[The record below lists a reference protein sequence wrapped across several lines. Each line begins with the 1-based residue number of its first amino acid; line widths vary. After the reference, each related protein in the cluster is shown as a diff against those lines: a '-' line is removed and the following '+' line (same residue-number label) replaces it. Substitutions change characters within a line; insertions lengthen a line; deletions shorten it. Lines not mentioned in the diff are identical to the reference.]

1 MGEVPSGLGFLQNL
15 ELLNLYDNRLSGNI
29 PSEFGFLTN
38 LKYLYLHQNELTNSI
53 PIEIGNLN
61 ELIYLYLNNN
71 NLNGLIPTE
80 IGGLLNL
87 EKIRL
92 QNNQLFGEI
101 PEDLCNLNLDWSS
114 AVYFNI
120 NNNNLCEPYPWCVG
134 NFIGNQDTSNCSD
147 LSINKSDQKFDFKF
161 GSAFP
166 NPFNSTIKIDF
177 ELSSSEKVLINI
189 YDVKG
194 RQIINILDRSMREGN
209 HRIQWDAKNISS
221 GLYFIKMQSKGKI
234 ITKKVLLLE

>member
-1 MGEVPSGLGFLQNL
+1 MGFLQNL
-15 ELLNLYDNRLSGNI
+15 ELLNLYDNRLSGDI
-29 PSEFGFLTN
+29 PSEFGSLIN

-71 NLNGLIPTE
+71 NLNGLIPIE

-92 QNNQLFGEI
+92 QNNQLFGQI
-101 PEDLCNLNLDWSS
+101 PENLCDLNLDWTSS
-114 AVYFNI
+114 VYFNI
-120 NNNNLCEPYPWCVG
+120 NNNNLCEPYPGCIE
-134 NFIGNQDTSNCSD
+134 NYIGNQDTSNCSD
-147 LSINKSDQKFDFKF
+147 LSMNKSEQRFDFKF
-161 GSAFP
+161 RSAFP

-177 ELSSSEKVLINI
+177 ELGSPEKVLINI

-194 RQIINILDRSMREGN
+194 RQIVNILDRNLREGN

-221 GLYFIKMQSKGKI
+221 GLYFIKMQVKGKT
-234 ITKKVLLLE
+234 ITEKVLLLE